1 MSALPRPVD
10 FSDRDFDSMRK
21 RLVDLARSAFP
32 DWTDFDEANFGTLLL
47 EMHAFVLDV
56 LMFYV
61 ERLGRESFLA
71 TAVLRESVKKHA
83 AQKGYKLRGATAARA
98 DVVLSL
104 ERIPAGR
111 VVIPKGTIIRTE
123 EVTEPVRH
131 QLLGDVVIPA
141 GSDPPDATGTT
152 EHSETLT
159 ERFEARGLADFEV
172 ELRQTPF
179 LDAAAVVETASGDFT
194 EVPSF
199 FASRPDDR
207 HFVVKVDRD
216 DRARL
221 VFGSGNNGKPPSGTI
236 TVTYK
241 TGGGIQ
247 GRVEASSLAV
257 IEGAFQDD
265 VGNRVRVSVTNPSP
279 SYGGDNREGVA
290 EGKRNAQRFQRAARA
305 SVNREDFE
313 IHAEAVEGV
322 ARALMLTADEDGT
335 LNENSGDLYIV
346 PDGGGLPAQSLKA
359 AVLEYIRAEHPPFT
373 TFDLRI
379 QDPAYVNVDIEAH
392 VTFRAS
398 ATDDD
403 RLTIATSIASGLRAF
418 FSRAMDPDATTE
430 EDDDS
435 DPIGFGF
442 HVGAGGPGE
451 VSWSSVF
458 NVVRDTLGVRKL
470 AATGLL
476 LNGRADD
483 VVLSIRDFPV
493 LGTVRVVDAESG
505 NEVYSE

>member
-1 MSALPRPVD
+1 
-10 FSDRDFDSMRK
+10 MRK
-21 RLVDLARSAFP
+21 RLIDLARSAFP

-56 LMFYV
+56 LMYYV

-104 ERIPAGR
+104 EKVPTGR

-123 EVTEPVRH
+123 QVTEPVRH
-131 QLLGDVVIPA
+131 QLLDDVVIPP
-141 GSDPPDATGTT
+141 GSDPPEAIGTT
-152 EHSETLT
+152 EHSETWT

-172 ELRQTPF
+172 ELRQAPF
-179 LDAAAVVETASGDFT
+179 LDATAAVETASGTFT

-199 FASRPDDR
+199 FASGPDDR

-221 VFGSGNNGKPPSGTI
+221 VFGSGNNGRPPTGAI

-241 TGGGIQ
+241 TGGGEK
-247 GRVEASSLAV
+247 GRVEAGSLVV

-265 VGNRVRVSVTNPSP
+265 VGNRVRISVTNPSP
-279 SYGGDNREGVA
+279 SYGGDDREGVA

-346 PDGGGLPAQSLKA
+346 PDGGGLPAQSLKD
-359 AVLEYIRAEHPPFT
+359 AVLEYIESEHPPFT

-379 QDPAYVNVDIEAH
+379 QDPVYATVDLDAH

-398 ATDDD
+398 ATEQD
-403 RLTIATSIASGLRAF
+403 RLAIATDLASRLRAF
-418 FSRAMDPDATTE
+418 FSRAMDPDSAARQ
-430 EDDDS
+430 DQDL

-442 HVGAGGPGE
+442 HVGAGGSGE

-458 NVVRDTLGVRKL
+458 NIVRDTHGVRKL
-470 AATGLL
+470 SATGLL
-476 LNGRADD
+476 LNGSAED
-483 VVLSIRDFPV
+483 VVLTIREFPV

-505 NEVYSE
+505 SVVYLK